1 VSGWNVSLRQGFK
14 PMIEQEKTS
23 KEVLIRPARPKDA
36 SAGAQLMFY
45 AGSNHLL
52 AFFGK
57 PENKA
62 IRAIRRMFRLPH
74 HLTSYTYAFV
84 AENEGRVVGLISGF
98 DRKTWRASKR
108 ASQMYGPVW
117 FVVVPPWQIPRMIA
131 AFEDF
136 DKAFLPVSD
145 EEYYIEHV
153 AVLPEKRGRG
163 IGKQLME
170 FAESRARAKGLKKVT
185 LNVDIENEPARRL
198 YERLGFQTI
207 EVVAYPSYCRRFNF
221 QGSIRMAKAI

>member
-1 VSGWNVSLRQGFK
+1 MSGWNVSLRQGFE
-14 PMIEQEKTS
+14 PMIDQGKTS
-23 KEVLIRPARPKDA
+23 NEVLIRAAKPEDA
-36 SAGAQLMFY
+36 AAGAQLMFY

-57 PENKA
+57 QEDKA
-62 IRAIRRMFRLPH
+62 VGVLRRMFRLPH
-74 HLTSYTYAFV
+74 HLTSYTHASV
-84 AENEGRVVGLISGF
+84 AENEGRVVGLVSGL
-98 DRKTWRASKR
+98 DGKGWQSANR

-170 FAESRARAKGLKKVT
+170 FAGSQARAKGLKKVT

-198 YERLGFQTI
+198 YERLGFQPI
-207 EVVAYPSYCRRFNF
+207 EMVANPSYCKRFNF